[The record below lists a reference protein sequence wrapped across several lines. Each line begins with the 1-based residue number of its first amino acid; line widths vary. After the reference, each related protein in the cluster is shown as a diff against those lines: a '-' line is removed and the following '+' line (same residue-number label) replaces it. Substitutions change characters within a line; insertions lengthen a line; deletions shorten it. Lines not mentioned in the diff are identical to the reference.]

1 MAIEVQDV
9 GRTVDGEMHLAG
21 INLSLTPGHLHVLVG
36 RTGAGKTSLLRVL
49 AGLDRPSGG
58 RVMVD
63 GRDARSIAL
72 NRRRVAF
79 VYQQFVNYPSFTVF
93 DNIAAPL
100 RRAGMAREAIER
112 RVRETAAL
120 LHIDHLLD
128 RLPAALS
135 GGQQQRVAIARALVK
150 DADLLLLDE
159 PLVNLDYKLREELRS
174 ELRTI
179 FRKSGRLVVYTTT
192 EPVEAMQMGGTTIL
206 MDAGRIIQTGPAID
220 VYHRPASLKAAEIFS
235 DPPMNLV
242 PARLEGDRLTV
253 AGVTVPRPAHMAGR
267 MEGDAFVG
275 LRPSQLAIGLE
286 GAPAGIAL
294 AGRVQL
300 AEVNGSETFIH
311 IEAGGALWIA
321 ERHGV
326 HPTAPETPVIAAI
339 DPDRLYLFAPAGAL
353 IAVPPAA
360 TQRVH

>member
-1 MAIEVQDV
+1 MTIEIQGV
-9 GRTVDGEMHLAG
+9 GRTVDGDMHLAD
-21 INLSLTPGHLHVLVG
+21 INLTLTPGHLHVLVG

-49 AGLDRPSGG
+49 AGLDKPSSG

-63 GRDARSIAL
+63 GRDARTIAL
-72 NRRRVAF
+72 NKRKVAF

-100 RRAGMAREAIER
+100 RRAGVSRTEIER

-174 ELRTI
+174 ELRSI

-206 MDAGRIIQTGPAID
+206 INAGRVVQVGEAID
-220 VYHRPASLKAAEIFS
+220 VYRNPASVMAAEIFS

-242 PARLEGDRLTV
+242 RARLDGDRLTV
-253 AGVTVPRPAHMAGR
+253 AGVSVPRPAHMAGR
-267 MEGDAFVG
+267 AEGDAFVG
-275 LRPSQLAIGLE
+275 LRPSQLTIGLE
-286 GAPAGIAL
+286 GNPTGIAL

-311 IEAGGALWIA
+311 IEAGGEVWIA

-326 HPTAPETPVIAAI
+326 HPTAPETPVIATI
-339 DPDRLYLFAPAGAL
+339 DPDRLYLFAPAGHL
-353 IAVPPAA
+353 LAVPPAA
-360 TQRVH
+360 AQRVH